1 MAPRFLSLRH
11 TAARSRV
18 GSLGTRYASTSHR
31 IGSLGFRA
39 GASVA
44 GASVAAALVPGVF
57 AAGGSE
63 RCLVAAVGAPAFT
76 LGAASAVRFAVR
88 FLGGKAAPPIVRER
102 LPRVVR

>member
-18 GSLGTRYASTSHR
+18 GSLGMRYASTSHR

-39 GASVA
+39 ATSVA
-44 GASVAAALVPGVF
+44 GAPVPAVF

-63 RCLVAAVGAPAFT
+63 RCLVAAAGAPVFT
-76 LGAASAVRFAVR
+76 LRAASAVRFAVR
-88 FLGGKAAPPIVRER
+88 FLGGNAAPPIVRER
-102 LPRVVR
+102 LPRVVRQRD